1 MPLIVIT
8 GNPDSPLANVAN
20 ATLLTGGAPE
30 VCPLGLTPT
39 TSTTMMTVIGDILVV
54 NVMRE
59 TGFTRADYALRHH
72 GGYLG
77 VKSRD

>member
-1 MPLIVIT
+1 
-8 GNPDSPLANVAN
+8 
-20 ATLLTGGAPE
+20 
-30 VCPLGLTPT
+30 
-39 TSTTMMTVIGDILVV
+39 MMTVIGDILVV
-54 NVMRE
+54 NVMRA